1 MSQRC
6 VLAVIVLSIVLPA
19 SAGDAAITWPDPR
32 HFNATVDWQEAKALT
47 LSWPVNQYCAQNGL
61 QNFSVSITKVG
72 GGGFRLNVSSNSERM
87 NIVLEQV
94 EAEYLIVA
102 EMKTK
107 FNVHGVSANASIR
120 TGVLLIG
127 IYANQIGTAFE
138 IIVPQIVLNRPVQEV
153 SQVRA
158 VGDGPFVVVL
168 RHSVTGECL
177 LVIYNESASD
187 SYTIEAT
194 DLCRYEER
202 ASMAIA
208 LPVKSQ
214 PLGFLPKMHLLEF
227 DLPDGLL
234 ESLPK
239 FNVQTY
245 SLSTGANF
253 ELDPP
258 CDVYG
263 KLELTSPKTA
273 HLNVTFRPPASH
285 PRLIHNFT
293 FVFSHINETIVFE
306 VVDDKNLTKHG
317 TKNTIGYGQILRAQH
332 DKAMHFEVRST
343 ASYEYPGNYTV
354 TAYTNNAVNKKA
366 VHSIIM
372 PKFCESSPLLSCHIA
387 LQPPHYE
394 LSVSWGSVLV
404 RWEEPK
410 LFQTSCTYLVDA
422 IPYDKNASRQIQ
434 QPFDNLLWV
443 AFYTLTPATKYSINL
458 GSNCTGTPGVPRD
471 LQLTQIGPK
480 SVNLTWSPP
489 LLLPDRHHHYEWIC
503 ESKNNN
509 ASIEGKTEDTYKV
522 LTKIGPGILSCTVQA
537 VVRTRK
543 NLFKFGAVSSPVE
556 LLIPSADLPQAP
568 SVEIVPVNETTVSL
582 NLMPVPRPDALGFI
596 VTVDADLTISFCLD
610 ETSGPLLIENNGT
623 LAVKALRTGP
633 ASFLLTGLKP
643 YQSYFINV
651 TTLFAVNYN
660 TASIH
665 VLRPVSL
672 GYSTTPSS
680 PTTPLTTVST
690 STTKREEEVTTAKN
704 GTTGTTE
711 ASLTTAQQKEPSET
725 THSTLS
731 TAIKIEETSTSQKTE
746 PSDYEGSTP
755 PPGQKTEASLNW
767 DPDNLAMDVSLA
779 VTEPTRPSMMLH
791 LVVDE

>member
-6 VLAVIVLSIVLPA
+6 VVAVILLSIVLCA

-32 HFNATVDWQEAKALT
+32 HFSASVDRQDGNALT
-47 LSWPVNQYCAQNGL
+47 LSWPVIQYCAQNGL

-72 GGGFRLNVSSNSERM
+72 DGEFRLNVNSSKSERM
-87 NIVLEQV
+87 GVVLEQG

-120 TGVLLIG
+120 TGDGPLFGSRLS
-127 IYANQIGTAFE
+127 
-138 IIVPQIVLNRPVQEV
+138 LPVQEV

-168 RHSVTGECL
+168 RHGVTGECL
-177 LVIYNESASD
+177 LVIYNASASD

-194 DLCRYEER
+194 DLCQYEKR

-208 LPVKSQ
+208 LPIKSQ

-245 SLSTGANF
+245 SLSTGAKF

-293 FVFSHINETIVFE
+293 FVFSHTNETIVFE

-354 TAYTNNAVNKKA
+354 TTYTNNAVNKKA
-366 VHSIIM
+366 VHCIIM
-372 PKFCESSPLLSCHIA
+372 PKFFA

-410 LFQTSCTYLVDA
+410 LFETSCTYLVDA

-434 QPFDNLLWV
+434 QPFGNSPWV

-458 GSNCTGTPGVPRD
+458 GSNCTGSEPFWMHLGDVETEVGAPGVPRD

-489 LLLPDRHHHYEWIC
+489 LLMPDRRHHYEWIC

-509 ASIEGKTEDTYKV
+509 ASIEGETEDTYKV

-537 VVRTRK
+537 VVRTRD

-556 LLIPSADLPQAP
+556 LLVPSADLPQAP
-568 SVEIVPVNETTVSL
+568 SVEIVPVNEATVSL

-643 YQSYFINV
+643 YQSCFINV

-660 TASIH
+660 TTSIH

-672 GYSTTPSS
+672 G
-680 PTTPLTTVST
+680 V
-690 STTKREEEVTTAKN
+690 
-704 GTTGTTE
+704 
-711 ASLTTAQQKEPSET
+711 
-725 THSTLS
+725 
-731 TAIKIEETSTSQKTE
+731 
-746 PSDYEGSTP
+746 
-755 PPGQKTEASLNW
+755 
-767 DPDNLAMDVSLA
+767 DVLWFCA
-779 VTEPTRPSMMLH
+779 
-791 LVVDE
+791 LVVPDTRTALY